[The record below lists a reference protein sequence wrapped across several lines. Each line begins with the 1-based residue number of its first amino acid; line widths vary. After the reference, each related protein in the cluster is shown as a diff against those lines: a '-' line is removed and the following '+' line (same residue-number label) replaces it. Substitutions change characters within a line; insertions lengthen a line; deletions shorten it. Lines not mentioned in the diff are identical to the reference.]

1 MKKLSRRS
9 SRVSRGSVGRRYKII
24 IGLIIGAYIL
34 LYALSFFNQDKTDNA
49 ITQKNKMYLL
59 GDYEIYLLDKQYNPD
74 SQLLLTK
81 YYLKQKDDSTNY
93 IPLTEK
99 NIEVETKLQEDLT
112 IKQKNKVMM
121 PNKNYLVIATKGLPN
136 NQGMMKLDLKMKSD
150 VVSLDDKNTISAKTS
165 FYFDTDQKIQNKHLV
180 VQDVD
185 AYKEEGKEYQVSFIN
200 KDIDNLEATI
210 EKLDQENMNAYEQ
223 IEVVKEQSKELT
235 GEQKQSA
242 LLKID
247 DYKNEITANITEI
260 NNIKKEIQVKK
271 NEIDKI
277 NMNLTV

>member
-1 MKKLSRRS
+1 MSRRTN
-9 SRVSRGSVGRRYKII
+9 RVSRGSVGRRYKII

-59 GDYEIYLLDKQYNPD
+59 GDYEIYLLDKQYNPK

-121 PNKNYLVIATKGLPN
+121 PNKNYIIVATKGLPN
-136 NQGMMKLDLKMKSD
+136 NQGIMKLDLKMKSD

-200 KDIDNLEATI
+200 KDIDNLGATI

-223 IEVVKEQSKELT
+223 IEVVKEQSQELT

-271 NEIDKI
+271 NEINKI

>member
-136 NQGMMKLDLKMKSD
+136 NQGMIKLDLKMKSD
-150 VVSLDDKNTISAKTS
+150 VVSLDDKNTILAKTS

-271 NEIDKI
+271 NEINKI

>member
-136 NQGMMKLDLKMKSD
+136 NQGMIKLDLKMKSD

>member
-1 MKKLSRRS
+1 MSRRS